1 MVWTET
7 GAEGPDLGAALAA
20 GTVQSSSDLLWGAAV
35 APLFSRR
42 TLRAVGTNR
51 VTSALGLVIW
61 GLALMVAVAFFS
73 MVAAL
78 ASSAFGR

>member
-1 MVWTET
+1 MAT
-7 GAEGPDLGAALAA
+7 GTAE
-20 GTVQSSSDLLWGAAV
+20 SSSDLLWGTAV

-42 TLRAVGTNR
+42 TLSAVGTNR

-78 ASSAFGR
+78 ASSTFGR